1 MRVVGGRFRNRRI
14 NPPNSMEARPTTDYA
29 KEGLFNV
36 LQHSSALEDIRVLD
50 LFAGTGSISLEFLSR
65 GAADV
70 LSVEQDR
77 VLHAFLQRTAKELQ
91 LEKQW
96 RALKADV
103 FTFIKGH
110 RGLYDIVFADP
121 PYDFSG
127 WNELLASV
135 RADLVIAESGR
146 SANFGTPIGRW
157 FENAPDFS
165 IDRIGCRSNA
175 SCA

>member
-91 LEKQW
+91 LE
-96 RALKADV
+96 
-103 FTFIKGH
+103 
-110 RGLYDIVFADP
+110 
-121 PYDFSG
+121 
-127 WNELLASV
+127 NE
-135 RADLVIAESGR
+135 R
-146 SANFGTPIGRW
+146 
-157 FENAPDFS
+157 
-165 IDRIGCRSNA
+165 
-175 SCA
+175 